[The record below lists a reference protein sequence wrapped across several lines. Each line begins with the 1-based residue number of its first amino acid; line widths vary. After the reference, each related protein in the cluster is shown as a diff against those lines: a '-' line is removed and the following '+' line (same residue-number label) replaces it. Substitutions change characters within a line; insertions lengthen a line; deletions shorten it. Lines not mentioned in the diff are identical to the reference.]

1 MAEFVVKR
9 VIFGCPGCAGAVA
22 KIEKKATG
30 CVEAV
35 ELSEEQTDLL
45 MLKVAKRRTA
55 CGPGRF
61 DLMREVLESEGEL
74 EQHIYQ
80 SIF

>member
-30 CVEAV
+30 RVEAA
-35 ELSEEQTDLL
+35 ELSEEQTALL
-45 MLKVAKRRTA
+45 MESAVYLAKRGMPLFEA
-55 CGPGRF
+55 
-61 DLMREVLESEGEL
+61 MRQVLESEGEL